1 MYGGSVV
8 VLLILLCS
16 NFFCVCCNSFVVNSG
31 LGNSDVAISAS
42 GFSEEA
48 SGNKVFNVTFSSG
61 TPGPAR
67 FPV

>member
-1 MYGGSVV
+1 MVAV
-8 VLLILLCS
+8 FLLYS
-16 NFFCVCCNSFVVNSG
+16 NFFRVCRDSFVVDSG

-42 GFSEEA
+42 SFSDEA
-48 SGNKVFNVTFSSG
+48 SGNKGFNVIISSG